1 MDIDENCVLHINCD
15 SPGCRW
21 ATVFE
26 DVFWMS
32 EAEGIARAVIR
43 DVTGQ
48 DSSGGRP
55 LRAGDKSFSN
65 IGVSTFYMLSST
77 MPKDVVKEKNYYPTG
92 GGGGKNRPPTQEET
106 PGNPAPGHPL
116 PGTKEFAAAGFGG
129 GSSP

>member
-43 DVTGQ
+43 DVTSQ

-55 LRAGDKSFSN
+55 LRAGDKSLSN
-65 IGVSTFYMLSST
+65 IGGSTFYMLSCT
-77 MPKDVVKEKNYYPTG
+77 IPKDMGKENKYYITRG
-92 GGGGKNRPPTQEET
+92 RP
-106 PGNPAPGHPL
+106 GVIY
-116 PGTKEFAAAGFGG
+116 
-129 GSSP
+129 